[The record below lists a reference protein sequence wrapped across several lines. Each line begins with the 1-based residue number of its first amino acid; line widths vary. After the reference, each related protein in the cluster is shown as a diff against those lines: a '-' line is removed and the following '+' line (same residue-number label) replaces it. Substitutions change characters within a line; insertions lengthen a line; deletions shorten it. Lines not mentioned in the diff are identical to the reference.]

1 MPSKRAAMATATLT
15 LAASCATWSVYA
27 PVGSGA
33 SAPARASS
41 CALPLVHDIYDG
53 FRVGVPASWDLS
65 TMGGEISVAPSPTSS
80 EGAVLYPALLTKDL
94 TAATVFSTFMRFEE
108 QLVQKTGSVF
118 NYQVQTGAAGMP
130 RASVR
135 AEVNGVKLDGEA
147 TVAVLP
153 LSTQLASSEAVVSLV
168 FGPRAQFPAEAA
180 TLTAI
185 GSCYGPEKATLFE
198 LYHQPPVAP
207 FSFIEPPGW
216 HIGTEGQD
224 DLSLDNAASTASA
237 TFDLWGPFVEGVNIS
252 QPINTPA
259 DAINY
264 WFGKLGFQ
272 APRVLSATTVGGSE
286 EYMEFT
292 ATLNS
297 TSVHGLMYM
306 EVSSGGGSTA
316 GVFRLAL
323 ADSAL
328 WDSLNGALIEMAG
341 SVQHDFTQDLQEIQ
355 NVNRQ
360 WQDFSGQVA
369 DFDDTLN
376 NQQLVQDPSTGQL
389 YEAPYSS
396 YVVDGPDGPGYYL
409 PDGQRLNPVQ
419 RS

>member
-1 MPSKRAAMATATLT
+1 MATAALT
-15 LAASCATWSVYA
+15 LAASCATWAVCA
-27 PVGSGA
+27 PPGSGA
-33 SAPARASS
+33 SVPARATS

-53 FRVGVPASWDLS
+53 FHVGVPAGWDLS
-65 TMGGEISVAPSPTSS
+65 TMGGEISVGPSPTSP
-80 EGAVLYPALLTKDL
+80 EGALLYPALLTKDL
-94 TAATVFSTFMRFEE
+94 SSSMVFSSFMRFEK
-108 QLVQKTGSVF
+108 QLVEKNRGTF
-118 NYQVQTGAAGMP
+118 NYQVRTGAAGIP
-130 RASVR
+130 SASVR
-135 AEVNGVKLDGEA
+135 AEVGGVKLGGEA
-147 TVAVLP
+147 TVSVLP
-153 LSTQLASSEAVVSLV
+153 LGTQLASSEAVVSLV
-168 FGPRAQFPAEAA
+168 FGPTAQFPAEAA

-185 GSCYGPEKATLFE
+185 GRCYGPEKATLFE

-207 FSFIEPPGW
+207 FTFIEPPGW
-216 HIGTEGQD
+216 HIGAEGQD
-224 DLSLDNAASTASA
+224 DLSLDNAAGTASA

-252 QPINTPA
+252 QPISTPA

-264 WFGKLGFQ
+264 WFSKLGLQ
-272 APRVLSATTVGGSE
+272 APQVLSATTVGGSE

-292 ATLNS
+292 ATLNGS
-297 TSVHGLMYM
+297 PVHGLMYM
-306 EVSSGGGSTA
+306 EVSSGAGSTA

-323 ADSAL
+323 AGSAL
-328 WDSLNGALIEMAG
+328 WNSLNGALIEMAG

-396 YVVDGPDGPGYYL
+396 YVVDGPNGPGYYL
-409 PDGQRLNPVQ
+409 PNGQRLNPVQ